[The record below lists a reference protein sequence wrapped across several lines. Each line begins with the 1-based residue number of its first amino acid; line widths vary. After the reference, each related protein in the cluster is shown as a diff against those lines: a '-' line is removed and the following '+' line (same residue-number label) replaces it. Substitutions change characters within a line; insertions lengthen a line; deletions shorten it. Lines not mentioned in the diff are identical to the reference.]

1 VEESTQNPARKSGSF
16 LWLYGVVLVLAL
28 VVLGIGIYQVA
39 NGGHTYSMLAAGM
52 VSVIAVL
59 LVWSFNFNLK
69 AARDEE
75 VRKWDETLGP
85 VNERLQYITVLL
97 NQVSEQQLISERA
110 KGIAFRESERDAL
123 RRAIR
128 EEMHRKDYDAAL
140 MLANEIE
147 SVFGYKQEAD
157 RFRMEIQNSREAEVR
172 KLVNEAVGTIN
183 QYCQAEQWTNAL
195 REAERLMGM
204 FPNDAQ
210 VRNLPNEIE
219 ARRQGHKKQLLE
231 GYTDAVNRHDVDGWI
246 EILKRLDP
254 YLTPAEAEALQ
265 ESARQMFKDKLMLL
279 GQQFTLAVRDHNWSE
294 AIRVGETIVS
304 EFPNSRMAQEV
315 RDKMELLRQR
325 ASEIEAEAVR

>member
-1 VEESTQNPARKSGSF
+1 
-16 LWLYGVVLVLAL
+16 LYGVVLVLAL

-39 NGGHTYSMLAAGM
+39 NGSRNYSMLSAGM

-59 LVWSFNFNLK
+59 LVWAFNFNMNM
-69 AARDEE
+69 ARERE
-75 VRKWDETLGP
+75 VQKWDETLGP

-128 EEMHRKDYDAAL
+128 EEMHRKDYDAAM

-157 RFRMEIQNSREAEVR
+157 RFREEIYNSRDSEVR
-172 KLVNEAVGTIN
+172 KIIGEAMGNIDRH
-183 QYCQAEQWTNAL
+183 CQAEQWTAAL
-195 REAERLMGM
+195 REAERLMAI

-210 VRNLPNEIE
+210 VRNLPQEIE
-219 ARRQGHKKQLLE
+219 ARRQAHKKQLLE
-231 GYTDAVNRHDVDGWI
+231 GYTDAVARHDVDGWI

-254 YLTPAEAEALQ
+254 YLTPSEGEALQ

-279 GQQFTLAVRDHNWSE
+279 GQQFTLAVRDHNWNE
-294 AIRVGETIVS
+294 AIRVGESIVK

-315 RDKMELLRQR
+315 RDKMDLLKQR
-325 ASEIEAEAVR
+325 AGEMEAVG

>member
-1 VEESTQNPARKSGSF
+1 VEENPQEMPRKSGSF

-28 VVLGIGIYQVA
+28 VVLGLGIWQVA
-39 NGGHTYSMLAAGM
+39 GGRGSYAMLAAGM

-59 LVWSFNFNLK
+59 LVWSFNFNIK
-69 AARDEE
+69 AAREDE

-128 EEMHRKDYDAAL
+128 EEMHRRDYDAAL

-157 RFRMEIQNSREAEVR
+157 RFREEIYNSRDAEVR
-172 KLVNEAVGTIN
+172 KIVAEAMGNIDRH
-183 QYCQAEQWTNAL
+183 CQSENWTAAL
-195 REAERLMGM
+195 REAERVMGM
-204 FPNDAQ
+204 LPNDPQ

-219 ARRQGHKKQLLE
+219 ARRQAFKKQLLD
-231 GYTDAVNRHDVDGWI
+231 GYTDAVSRHDVDGWI

-279 GQQFTLAVRDHNWSE
+279 GQQFTLAVRDHNFNE
-294 AIRVGETIVS
+294 AIRVGETIVK

-315 RDKMELLRQR
+315 RDKMELLKQR
-325 ASEIEAEAVR
+325 AGEMEAVG

>member
-1 VEESTQNPARKSGSF
+1 MYP
-16 LWLYGVVLVLAL
+16 VVLVLAL
-28 VVLGIGIYQVA
+28 VVLGLGIYQVA
-39 NGGHTYSMLAAGM
+39 NGGERRDYTMLAAGM
-52 VSVIAVL
+52 VCVIAVL
-59 LVWSFNFNLK
+59 LVWFFNFNLK

-85 VNERLQYITVLL
+85 VNERLQYISVLL

-128 EEMHRKDYDAAL
+128 EELHRKDYDAAL

-157 RFRMEIQNSREAEVR
+157 RFREEIYNSRDAEVR
-172 KLVNEAVGTIN
+172 KIVAEATGNIDRH
-183 QYCQAEQWTNAL
+183 CQGENWTAAL
-195 REAERLMGM
+195 REAERVMSML
-204 FPNDAQ
+204 PNDAQ

-219 ARRQGHKKQLLE
+219 ARRQAFKKQLLD
-231 GYTDAVNRHDVDGWI
+231 GYTDAVARHDVDGWI
-246 EILKRLDP
+246 QILKRLDP

-279 GQQFTLAVRDHNWSE
+279 GQQFTIAVRDHNWNE
-294 AIRVGETIVS
+294 AIRVGEAIVK
-304 EFPNSRMAQEV
+304 EFPNSRMATEV
-315 RDKMELLRQR
+315 RDKMELLKQR
-325 ASEIEAEAVR
+325 EMEAVG

>member
-1 VEESTQNPARKSGSF
+1 MDNNSESTPRKSGSF
-16 LWLYGVVLVLAL
+16 LWMYGVVLVLAL
-28 VVLGIGIYQVA
+28 VVLGLGIYQVA
-39 NGGHTYSMLAAGM
+39 SGRGSYTMLAAGM

-59 LVWSFNFNLK
+59 LVWFFNINLR
-69 AARDEE
+69 AAREEE

-157 RFRMEIQNSREAEVR
+157 RFREEIYNSRDAEVR
-172 KLVNEAVGTIN
+172 KIVNEALGNIDRH
-183 QYCQAEQWTNAL
+183 CQAEQWTNAL
-195 REAERLMGM
+195 REAERLMAI

-219 ARRQGHKKQLLE
+219 ARRQGHKRQLLE
-231 GYTDAVNRHDVDGWI
+231 GYADAVNRHDVDGWI

-254 YLTPAEAEALQ
+254 YLTPAEAEQLQ

-279 GQQFTLAVRDHNWSE
+279 GQQFTLAVRDHNWNE
-294 AIRVGETIVS
+294 AIRVGENIVS

-315 RDKMELLRQR
+315 RDKMELLKQR
-325 ASEIEAEAVR
+325 AGEMEAVG